1 MEIPSAG
8 VKQNERFSSVR
19 PGAGVDVRATSLR
32 RMTLASLLGG
42 NDEELMDR
50 VKKTGDAHAFAL
62 LVGRWEERI
71 RRLCTRMT
79 GDLQRGEDL
88 KQETFGRLFSKRASY
103 QVTGR
108 FSVYLRRIAINLCY
122 DELRRVSRRHE
133 LFASAGPDED
143 ANMLAEY
150 AAAEPTPD
158 LRAAQ
163 EEEGEMVRQALL
175 NLPEIYRTVLVLR
188 HYERLKLT
196 EIAETLDIPL
206 GTVNSRMA
214 EALSRL
220 TRLLEPQFDR
230 APEEKR
236 ANHRPAVV
244 L

>member
-1 MEIPSAG
+1 ME
-8 VKQNERFSSVR
+8 
-19 PGAGVDVRATSLR
+19 
-32 RMTLASLLGG
+32 
-42 NDEELMDR
+42 R
-50 VKKTGDAHAFAL
+50 VKATGDAHAFAL
-62 LVGRWEERI
+62 LVSRWEEPI

-88 KQETFGRLFSKRASY
+88 KQETFGRLFSKRAGY
-103 QVTGR
+103 RATGR

-122 DELRRVSRRHE
+122 DELRRVNRRHE
-133 LFASAGPDED
+133 LFASACPDEA
-143 ANMLAEY
+143 ANPLAEF
-150 AAAEPTPD
+150 ATAEPTPD

-175 NLPEIYRTVLVLR
+175 SLPEIYRTVLVLR

-220 TRLLEPQFDR
+220 TRLLEPRFDR

-236 ANHRPAVV
+236 TNPRPALV